1 MLEAKP
7 PSGGFRRAAAAT
19 AVVLGTATVQLAV
32 AEEVDA
38 PTEPPTVADLPLAVS
53 SFGAA
58 ALDRSLY
65 VYGGHIGTQHVH
77 SFENLSQLFLRYPID
92 SDSTGSSPGWLALPP
107 GPSLQGTALIEYE
120 GALYRVGGMRADN
133 PRREPGELYSVK
145 SAARFLPDENR
156 WQRFMALPAGRSSH
170 DLAVVADLLVVAGG
184 WELRGSVE
192 DPLWE
197 RSVLALDLKTL
208 NGDSVGKWNVL
219 TETPVGVRANAAVGF
234 DGKLW
239 VLGGLDDN
247 GDTTRRVDIYDPAA
261 DAWTSGP
268 ELPAS
273 GSLNGFGADAVTV
286 RGTLLVSQ
294 ADGRVYSIRN
304 GGDDWTHAG
313 DLHEHRFFH
322 RLVSDGES
330 LFAIGGA
337 NRTGHLNSV
346 ERHSLSDF
354 GVDPGL
360 PADDATTRPKG
371 GADWTGFR
379 NGGASTLGGSDLP
392 SAWTEPAWT
401 VQLPAFGHSGPVVW
415 RGTAYVTSVTP
426 DAEEAKDTL
435 WLTAVRV
442 ADGEALWRRS
452 WTASERLPFNQYTA
466 RAAPTPAIDAE
477 RITLFFG
484 TGDLFATDHDGN
496 RLWRRNL
503 SADHGSFA
511 GNHGVGGSVLLAG
524 DDAVVL
530 LARKT
535 YSYLLAVDRATG
547 GERWKADR
555 EPGVSWTTPTLSP
568 DGREIVVSSSGSVEG
583 YDTDTGERLWW
594 IPDVQSNTLQSPLIT
609 EDLVIISGSERQA
622 NFAVR
627 RGVRGEL
634 GEDDVVWRSESTAH
648 FASPVLAGDC
658 IYWANAAGVAQCIDP
673 ATGKSHWQRRL
684 SQPAWVTP
692 IAAGERVFF
701 FGEKGAIDVLSAGVA
716 GGEVLAR
723 NRVEVDEH
731 LTGVAPA
738 GDTLLLRT
746 GKLLHAVRG
755 EP

>member
-1 MLEAKP
+1 MLDTKP
-7 PSGGFRRAAAAT
+7 LSGGIRRTAAAAT
-19 AVVLGTATVQLAV
+19 VALGTVAVQLAV

-38 PTEPPTVADLPLAVS
+38 PAEPPTVADLPLAIS

-58 ALDRSLY
+58 HLDGSLY
-65 VYGGHIGTQHVH
+65 VYGGHIGRQHVH
-77 SFENLSQLFLRYPID
+77 SFENLSQLFLRHPVDLD
-92 SDSTGSSPGWLALPP
+92 SPGPTPGWLALPP
-107 GPSLQGTALIEYE
+107 GRPLQGTALIEYD

-145 SAARFLPDENR
+145 SAARFLPEENR

-170 DLAVVADLLVVAGG
+170 DLAVVGDLLVVAGG

-197 RSVLALDLKTL
+197 RSVFALDLTTL
-208 NGDSVGKWNVL
+208 DGDSIGQWRVL
-219 TETPVGVRANAAVGF
+219 TETPIGVRANAAVGF

-261 DAWTSGP
+261 DTWTPGP

-273 GSLNGFGADAVTV
+273 GSLNGFGADAVTT
-286 RGTLLVSQ
+286 GDALLISQ
-294 ADGRVYSIRN
+294 ADGRIYSIRS
-304 GGDDWTHAG
+304 GDDDWTHAS

-322 RLVSDGES
+322 RLVSDGEA

-337 NRTGHLNSV
+337 NRSGHLNSV
-346 ERHSLSDF
+346 ERHLLSAL
-354 GVDPGL
+354 GVGSGSPS
-360 PADDATTRPKG
+360 ADGTAPPDTET
-371 GADWTGFR
+371 DWAGFR
-379 NGGASTLGGSDLP
+379 DGGASTVEGSDLP

-401 VQLPAFGHSGPVVW
+401 VELPAFGHSGPVVW
-415 RGTAYVTSVTP
+415 RGTAYVTSVTA
-426 DAEEAKDTL
+426 DAEDAKDTL
-435 WLTAVRV
+435 WLTAIRI
-442 ADGEALWRRS
+442 ADGEELWRRS
-452 WTASERLPFNQYTA
+452 WPASERLPFNQYTA

-496 RLWRRNL
+496 RLWHRNL

-511 GNHGVGGSVLLAG
+511 GNHGVGGSVLLAS
-524 DDAVVL
+524 DHAVVL

-535 YSYLLAVDRATG
+535 YSYLLAVDRVTG
-547 GERWKADR
+547 EERWKADR

-568 DGREIVVSSSGSVEG
+568 DGREIVVSSNGSVEG
-583 YDTDTGERLWW
+583 YDARTGERLWW
-594 IPDVQSNTLQSPLIT
+594 IPNVKSNTTQSPLIT
-609 EDLVIISGSERQA
+609 EELVIVSGSERPA
-622 NFAVR
+622 NFAIR
-627 RGVRGEL
+627 RGARGEL
-634 GEDDVVWRSESTAH
+634 GEDDIVWRSESTAH

-701 FGEKGAIDVLSAGVA
+701 FGEKGATDVLSAGTR
-716 GGEVLAR
+716 GGEVLATS
-723 NRVEVDEH
+723 RVEVDEY

-738 GDTLLLRT
+738 GDTLLLRS